1 MCTSVCIPL
10 GRVSIPLQ
18 RQLCAITSIAG
29 EELEKDRAHTT
40 GAMRG
45 VYEPVCCYI
54 SQTKEIQ
61 TRGYTSLSIW
71 FYFPLSSSSLL
82 THVQIKKFFLLL
94 LVVVVVWFPFSEVF
108 CSYSSHWCRCLNAS
122 KQLFDSPVKSL
133 TSFDDSNALRL
144 IETVHDP
151 LLTHFYSWCTQFVL
165 DC

>member
-1 MCTSVCIPL
+1 MFPVEGKIKRGTVRAVITLYVCTSVCIPL

-61 TRGYTSLSIW
+61 TRGYTSLSI
-71 FYFPLSSSSLL
+71 
-82 THVQIKKFFLLL
+82 
-94 LVVVVVWFPFSEVF
+94 
-108 CSYSSHWCRCLNAS
+108 
-122 KQLFDSPVKSL
+122 
-133 TSFDDSNALRL
+133 
-144 IETVHDP
+144 
-151 LLTHFYSWCTQFVL
+151 
-165 DC
+165 